1 LRSLVFDKQTISMA
15 DNPNQQGYAVSRNID
30 QEIAAMRQEIDDL
43 EKAIARQD
51 PPLAPYTKAIAEAK
65 IAKLQS
71 QIAAMKS
78 EEPQPA
84 RSG

>member
-1 LRSLVFDKQTISMA
+1 MA